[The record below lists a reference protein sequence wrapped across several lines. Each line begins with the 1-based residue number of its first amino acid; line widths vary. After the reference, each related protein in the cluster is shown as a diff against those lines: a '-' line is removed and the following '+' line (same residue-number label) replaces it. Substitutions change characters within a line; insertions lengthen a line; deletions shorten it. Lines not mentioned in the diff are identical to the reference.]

1 MDGGSRV
8 AEVFK
13 AHGVEFVFTLV
24 GGHISPILV
33 ESQRRGIRVID
44 TRHEVNAVFAAD
56 AVGRLTGKPGV
67 AAVTAGPGVSNTI
80 TAIKNAQMAQSPL
93 VLIGGA
99 TATLLRG
106 RGSLQDIDQ
115 MALIGPHVKWAARP
129 NKLKEVVPAL
139 EKAFK
144 MATRGVPGPVFVE
157 LAVDLLY
164 EESVVRSWHK
174 KQTDKPNMNL
184 GEKLQ
189 ATYIN
194 FHLNQLFSGPDDPII
209 HTPPNR
215 APLAPMRMH
224 VERAAETLAKAKRP
238 VLVLGSQT
246 MLRPDRSEELVQ
258 AVEKLGIPVF
268 LSGMARGLLGAGHP
282 LQMRHKRSAALKE
295 SDVVLLSGV
304 PCDFRLNYGSPLS
317 RTHVIGVNLSQEDL
331 KKNRRPDLPVL
342 ADPHT
347 FLVQI
352 AGAMKGTSEHG
363 QWHAKLKERNDAR
376 DTEIREMESEQVQHI
391 HPLTLCRTI
400 DAHLADNS
408 VLIGDGGDF
417 VATASYVVSPRGPY
431 TWLDPG
437 VFGTLGVGAGFAL
450 GAKLVNPDA
459 DVWLFYGDGAAGFSL
474 LEFDTFARHK
484 IPVIAVVGNDA
495 GWTQILRDQEVI
507 LGSDVACT
515 LTHMDYHVVAEGC
528 GGKGILAKDPVTVES
543 AVTKAIELSREGH
556 PVCLNALVGRS
567 DFRKGSI
574 SI

>member
-1 MDGGSRV
+1 
-8 AEVFK
+8 
-13 AHGVEFVFTLV
+13 
-24 GGHISPILV
+24 
-33 ESQRRGIRVID
+33 
-44 TRHEVNAVFAAD
+44 
-56 AVGRLTGKPGV
+56 
-67 AAVTAGPGVSNTI
+67 
-80 TAIKNAQMAQSPL
+80 
-93 VLIGGA
+93 
-99 TATLLRG
+99 
-106 RGSLQDIDQ
+106 LQDIDQ
-115 MALIGPHVKWAARP
+115 MALIGPHVKWSARP

-144 MATRGVPGPVFVE
+144 MATHGVPGPVFVE

-174 KQTDKPNMNL
+174 KKTDKPNMKL

-189 ATYIN
+189 AAYIN
-194 FHLNQLFSGPDDPII
+194 YHLNRVFSGSANPAI
-209 HTPPNR
+209 TPPPTR
-215 APLAPMRMH
+215 KPLSPMRMH
-224 VERAAETLAKAKRP
+224 VERAAETLAKAQRP

-246 MLRPDRSEELVQ
+246 MLHPDRSHELVQ
-258 AVEKLGIPVF
+258 AVEALGIPVF

-317 RTHVIGVNLSQEDL
+317 RTHVISVNLSPDDL
-331 KKNRRPDLPVL
+331 KKNRRPNLPVL

-347 FLVQI
+347 FLVQV
-352 AGAMKGTSEHG
+352 AQALKGDTERSDWI
-363 QWHAKLKERNDAR
+363 QKLTLRNAAR
-376 DTEIREMESEQVQHI
+376 DAEIRAMEQEKVEYI

-400 DAHLADNS
+400 DEHLADES

-431 TWLDPG
+431 AWLDPG

-459 DVWLFYGDGAAGFSL
+459 DVWLFYGDGAAGFSM
-474 LEFDTFARHK
+474 LEFDTFARHNV
-484 IPVIAVVGNDA
+484 PVIAVVGNDA

-515 LTHMDYHVVAEGC
+515 LTHMDYHMVAEACGC
-528 GGKGILAKDPVTVES
+528 KGILIKDKLTVES
-543 AVTKAIELSREGH
+543 AVTKAIEMSREGH
-556 PVCLNALVGRS
+556 SVCINALLGRS